1 MGRAG
6 KEDAKSGETKK
17 TVLAAGAAN
26 VVIAVTKLVA
36 GLLAGSSSMMA
47 EAAHSVADTLNQAF
61 LLASL
66 RRSAR
71 PADSAHPFGYGQE
84 RYFWSLLA
92 AVGIFVAGAGFSI
105 TEGVSEIVSPGEHG
119 DPTVAFIVLAIA
131 CLAEG
136 TSLVRAL
143 YQTRKEATEHERGL
157 MEHARKTPD
166 LTLKATLFED
176 SAAVIGLV
184 IAAAGLIL
192 RELTGSSL
200 WDGAGSI
207 AIGVLLVVVAWK
219 LGTNSMTLLIGR
231 AVDPEIQRRIREE
244 IEATDGVDEV
254 LELLTMHLGPD
265 DVLVA
270 ARICFNDEISGS
282 DAEDIAGEI
291 DQRLQERID
300 VVRHVFLDPTSTR
313 VSHSE
318 PGYRSTT

>member
-1 MGRAG
+1 MGQEG
-6 KEDAKSGETKK
+6 KKDAKSDETKK

-36 GLLAGSSSMMA
+36 GLLAGSSSMLA

-92 AVGIFVAGAGFSI
+92 AIGIFVAGAGFSI
-105 TEGVSEIVSPGEHG
+105 TEGVYAIVSPGEHG
-119 DPTVAFIVLAIA
+119 DPTVAFVVLGVA

-136 TSLVRAL
+136 ASLVRAV
-143 YQTRKEATEHERGL
+143 YQTRKEAAERERGL
-157 MEHARKTPD
+157 MEHAQKTPD

-184 IAAAGLIL
+184 IAAAGLTL

-207 AIGVLLVVVAWK
+207 AIGVLLIGVAWK

-231 AVDPEIQRRIREE
+231 SVDRETQQRIRAE
-244 IEATDGVDEV
+244 IEATDGVDQV
-254 LELLTMHLGPD
+254 LELQTMHLGPD
-265 DVLVA
+265 EVLVA
-270 ARICFNDEISGS
+270 SRICFSDGISAG
-282 DAEDIAGEI
+282 DAEQIAGEI
-291 DQRLQERID
+291 DKRLQERID
-300 VVRHVFLDPTSTR
+300 VVRHVFLDPTAGS
-313 VSHSE
+313 VSRTE
-318 PGYRSTT
+318 PGCRSTT